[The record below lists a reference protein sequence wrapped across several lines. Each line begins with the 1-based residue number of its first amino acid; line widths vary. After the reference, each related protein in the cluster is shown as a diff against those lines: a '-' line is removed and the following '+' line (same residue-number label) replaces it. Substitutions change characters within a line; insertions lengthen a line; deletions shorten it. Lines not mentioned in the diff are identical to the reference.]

1 MPSPI
6 KKMIRQTTLHT
17 PSPRLRAIHIR
28 TLTPKLRRRIISIKH
43 PVRLLREPL
52 RPVPGHVLQDE
63 LGADVVDEQVVVAGV
78 DVDRDVVGGC

>member
-6 KKMIRQTTLHT
+6 EKMIRHTTIRT
-17 PSPRLRAIHIR
+17 PSPRLRAIPI
-28 TLTPKLRRRIISIKH
+28 PSIVLRRRIIDIKY
-43 PVRLLREPL
+43 PIRFLREPL

-78 DVDRDVVGGC
+78 DVDGDVVSCG